1 VALKPA
7 IDYTNKDFSSL
18 RQAMLDLARFRL
30 PEWVDRSP
38 ADLGVLLVDLFAYMG
53 DVILYYQD
61 RIANE
66 SFLPTATERRS
77 VLNLLRLIGYELA
90 PPVAASADLTL
101 IFKVPAVGE
110 STQVTIPLGAQFA
123 TKPSDSSAVQVFEY
137 LGPDLQIDLQ
147 NFGLG
152 QLARPVYAGLPIRNC
167 HSVPTEV
174 LGSSTGEPNQQFRL
188 AQTPLILESLLVEVN
203 EGAGFVA
210 WDRRDNLVYHTD
222 DQGRVLL
229 SGPDSH
235 DYYIQYD
242 ENDIGWVIFG
252 DGVYGRSPMVGTNN
266 IRATYRVG
274 GGAAG
279 NVATGAIVDPRTQI
293 RLLDSVTNPRAAAGG
308 ADRESIDHAVRFGP
322 QAFRSASRAVT
333 LNDFV
338 ALTHQAGGIAKVRA
352 RSHSWNQ
359 VDLFIAP
366 EGDTCR
372 VAPDDLK
379 QRLIA
384 YFEDKRMVGT
394 FVHIQDPTCSPIEVQ
409 VRVVAEHHFNAES
422 VRQGVE
428 AAIRKY
434 LSFTNVDFAQTIY
447 LSGIYQVVESVP
459 GVFAATVTRFRRQ
472 GLEILQGVL
481 DMRLRKLGVRTL
493 DELPEELI
501 RALRSEVVPEG
512 RIEMGDFEIPSL
524 GTLVVTAEEKL
535 V

>member
-7 IDYTNKDFSSL
+7 IDYTNKDFTSL
-18 RQAMLDLARFRL
+18 RQAMLDLARYRL

-38 ADLGVLLVDLFAYMG
+38 ADLGMLLIDLFAYMG

-61 RIANE
+61 RIASE
-66 SFLPTATERRS
+66 SFLSTATERRS

-90 PPVAASADLTL
+90 PPVASSTDLTL
-101 IFKVPAVGE
+101 VFKVPAAGE
-110 STQVTIPLGAQFA
+110 STQVTIPHGTQVA
-123 TKPSDSSAVQVFEY
+123 TKPSDPAAVQVFEY

-147 NFGLG
+147 GRG
-152 QLARPVYAGLPIRNC
+152 TPPTYTGLPLRN
-167 HSVPTEV
+167 SRSLPAEII
-174 LGSSTGEPNQQFRL
+174 GSSTGEPSQRFSLSQS
-188 AQTPLILESLLVEVN
+188 PLILESLLVEVN

-210 WDRRDNLVYHTD
+210 WDRRDNLVYSTD
-222 DQGRVLL
+222 AQNRVAL

-235 DYYIQYD
+235 DYYVQYD
-242 ENDIGWVIFG
+242 ENDVAWVIFG
-252 DGVYGRSPMVGTNN
+252 DGVYGRAPMVGANN

-279 NVATGAIVDPRTQI
+279 NVGGGAIVDPRTQI
-293 RLLDSVTNPRAAAGG
+293 RLLDSITNPRAAAGG
-308 ADRESIDHAVRFGP
+308 ADHESIKHAVRFGP
-322 QAFRSASRAVT
+322 LAFRSANRAVT
-333 LNDFV
+333 LTDFV
-338 ALTHQAGGIAKVRA
+338 ALAHQAGGVAKVRA
-352 RSHSWNQ
+352 SSRGWNQ

-372 VAPDDLK
+372 PVPDDLK

-422 VRQGVE
+422 VRQGVDS
-428 AAIRKY
+428 AVRNVLA
-434 LSFTNVDFAQTIY
+434 FANVDFGQTIY
-447 LSGIYQVVESVP
+447 LSNIYQAIESVP
-459 GVFAATVTRFRRQ
+459 GVFAATVTRFRREGFLIQ
-472 GLEILQGVL
+472 QAVL
-481 DMRLRKLGVRTL
+481 ADRLRRLGVQTL
-493 DELPEELI
+493 DVLPIELS
-501 RALRSEVVPEG
+501 RALQAEVEPEG

-524 GTLVVTAEEKL
+524 GALVVTAEERL